1 MNCHNI
7 IKLLRTKTRNMD
19 TIHHLKQLLYERT
32 EELKIRDETI
42 ALLEK
47 ELDEKD
53 AQIRHL
59 RNEIDKFRQVV
70 RNDSSMYPKMN
81 QIPYL
86 CCLMLSINT
95 VYFNRIFLF
104 NFLLIIIFLWICFCS
119 YIFRNIEDFRFVY
132 SV

>member
-7 IKLLRTKTRNMD
+7 IKLLRTKTKNMD

-86 CCLMLSINT
+86 CCLKM
-95 VYFNRIFLF
+95 
-104 NFLLIIIFLWICFCS
+104 
-119 YIFRNIEDFRFVY
+119 
-132 SV
+132 